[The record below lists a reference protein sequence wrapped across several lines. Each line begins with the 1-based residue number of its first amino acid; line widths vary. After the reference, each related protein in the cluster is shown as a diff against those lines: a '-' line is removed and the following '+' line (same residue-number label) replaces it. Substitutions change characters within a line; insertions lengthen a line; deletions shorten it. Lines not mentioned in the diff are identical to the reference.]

1 MKKIMAVMFLTIGCC
16 SVQADNLF
24 QNTNPFPQTMP
35 QDMNNIYESKPAV
48 MQDEVKKAKKS
59 WFKKGNNLKQDDAK
73 IQSQYKIPVYP
84 VQNEGAQ
91 NESNFYMFTTG
102 Q

>member
-1 MKKIMAVMFLTIGCC
+1 MKKILVLMLLAIGIS

-48 MQDEVKKAKKS
+48 IQDEAKKTKKS
-59 WFKKGNNLKQDDAK
+59 WFRKGENLQTEDAK
-73 IQSQYKIPVYP
+73 IPQQYKIPVYP
-84 VQNEGAQ
+84 VPYEEANGEK
-91 NESNFYMFTTG
+91 NFYMFTTG

>member
-1 MKKIMAVMFLTIGCC
+1 MKKLLAVMIVSIAFC
-16 SVQADNLF
+16 SAQADNLF

-48 MQDEVKKAKKS
+48 MQDEAKKAKKS
-59 WFKKGNNLKQDDAK
+59 WFKRGENLQKEQEELQK
-73 IQSQYKIPVYP
+73 HKFPVYP
-84 VQNEGAQ
+84 VPNEGQ
-91 NESNFYMFTTG
+91 SSGNYYMFTTG